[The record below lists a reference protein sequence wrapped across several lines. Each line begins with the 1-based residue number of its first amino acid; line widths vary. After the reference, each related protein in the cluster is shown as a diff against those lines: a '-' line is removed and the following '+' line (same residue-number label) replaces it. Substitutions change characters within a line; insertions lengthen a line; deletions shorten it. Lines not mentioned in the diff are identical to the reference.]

1 MHSSKDFYFL
11 YKAGYKKTYD
21 SIDKAMSYYYSDPAV
36 SCSLFRKALESLLS
50 DVYSIVGK
58 EPDGSL
64 KDNTDYLSNIIPDK
78 FYDDNIVLEMT
89 NVRIIG
95 NAQIHDNE
103 ESAERDVKKDCQTSY
118 IAMKKIAEWFVV
130 FSDKYPRYIV
140 EQKKLEE
147 EKLKKRRERRKKAAK
162 TTAIGGGIL
171 AGIVGLVA
179 LILKKK

>member
-11 YKAGYKKTYD
+11 NDAGYKKTYD
-21 SIDKAMSYYYSDPAV
+21 SIDKAMSYYYSDPEV

-64 KDNTDYLSNIIPDK
+64 KDNTDYLRKIIPYN
-78 FYDDNIVLEMT
+78 FYDDNIILEMV

-95 NAQIHDNE
+95 NAQIHDNND
-103 ESAERDVKKDCQTSY
+103 SIERDVKKDCQTSY
-118 IAMKKIAEWFVV
+118 IAMKKIAKWFVD
-130 FSDKYPRYIV
+130 FSVKYPRYIA

-147 EKLKKRRERRKKAAK
+147 EKLKTRKERRKKAAK
-162 TTAIGGGIL
+162 ATAIGGGIV
-171 AGIVGLVA
+171 AGIVGLIA
-179 LILKKK
+179 LVMKKK